1 MKEEE
6 EPATYKLTEEIPFQH
21 VSMSMY
27 YKLANKLDPDS
38 TVVGNNWRL
47 LAEKLG
53 YSTQDIFVFESQQSQ
68 HGRNTIKVLQD
79 YNQKSG
85 STVNAVF
92 RALEEIDR
100 PDALD
105 ELKAGL
111 PEIEKQYRE
120 SFKKRHRYQ
129 DLIENDYICTSCE
142 DMPYSNE
149 TYPHFAQSHQ
159 DTMMSHGNGYRMFS
173 RNQQMPGTSS
183 GKVHYQRHKSLDP
196 QCLTAARLPGYGHE
210 SPDFKRQR
218 SMPLSDSMMVR
229 GHDSHSQYYREME
242 PMDHSPAVREDPVPP
257 GLAMMRGMS
266 HFNNHHGMPQMNSTV
281 HTKESEALFRQPF
294 SQFGRQTERAGLKLE
309 IPSPTDMF
317 NRQRSADFCSPSPTP
332 TTPSTPL
339 GHLQKLANERQFQP
353 EDGYK
358 DLMKLKHDE
367 ELLQGKATHLESPDK
382 MMEFMAQNSGMIS
395 PGSHVDGQMK
405 TSPRINGPPN
415 TFPLRLKS
423 SSNTCSSATSPT
435 SNSQQLTKSASLPSN
450 MKPAEFKKAFRH
462 IKVFVTYAADDKK
475 HTQRVLSLC
484 KCLEKNGFTCCVDIF
499 HRKLPVEERHDWYQK
514 RFEEADFILVVMSP
528 KYRMEADSCEME
540 NDADDSES
548 VDSDGENNLDNRPY
562 RLHTKNIYRLMYREY
577 VQSGQRCMRFVPL
590 VFPGMTQDIIPAWML
605 DTYNRLFYY
614 WPKQYKDLLWM
625 LTKPENRVPEH
636 ITPPVNRCIQENEG
650 HITDAA
656 DTNIES
662 E

>member
-1 MKEEE
+1 MKENEE
-6 EPATYKLTEEIPFQH
+6 SPPYKLMENIPFQH

-38 TVVGNNWRL
+38 SVVGNNWRL

-53 YSTQDIFVFESQQSQ
+53 YSTENIFVFESQQSQ

-79 YNQKSG
+79 YNQKQG
-85 STVNAVF
+85 STVNDVF

-105 ELKAGL
+105 ELIEGL
-111 PEIEKQYRE
+111 PEIQKTYRE
-120 SFKKRHRYQ
+120 SLKKKHRHR
-129 DLIENDYICTSCE
+129 DLIEDDYICSSCD
-142 DMPYSNE
+142 DMPYSGE
-149 TYPHFAQSHQ
+149 TFPSYAQSHHKA
-159 DTMMSHGNGYRMFS
+159 MMSPGNSYGMFS
-173 RNQQMPGTSS
+173 RNQQIPGSS
-183 GKVHYQRHKSLDP
+183 PGKNYQRHKSFDP
-196 QCLTAARLPGYGHE
+196 QCVNSRLPGYEHE

-218 SMPLSDSMMVR
+218 SMPLSDSLMVR

-242 PMDHSPAVREDPVPP
+242 PMDHSPSVREDPVPP
-257 GLAMMRGMS
+257 AVAMMRGMPRY
-266 HFNNHHGMPQMNSTV
+266 NNQHGLPPMNSTV
-281 HTKESEALFRQPF
+281 HSKDSEALFRQPY

-309 IPSPTDMF
+309 IPSPSDMF

-367 ELLQGKATHLESPDK
+367 ELLQGKAGHMESPDR
-382 MMEFMAQNSGMIS
+382 MMEFMSQQNSGMVS
-395 PGSHVDGQMK
+395 PGHHGDGQSHMRL
-405 TSPRINGPPN
+405 SPRTSGPPN

-423 SSNTCSSATSPT
+423 SSNSSSTSPT
-435 SNSQQLTKSASLPSN
+435 GSSQQLTKSASVPSN
-450 MKPAEFKKAFRH
+450 MKPAEFRKAFRH

-499 HRKLPVEERHDWYQK
+499 HRKLPIEERHNWYQN
-514 RFEEADFILVVMSP
+514 RFDEADFILVVMSP

-540 NDADDSES
+540 NDADDSDS
-548 VDSDGENNLDNRPY
+548 VDSDGENDLNVRPY

-590 VFPGMTQDIIPAWML
+590 IFPGMTQDIIPAWML
-605 DTYNRLFYY
+605 DNYNGLFYY

-636 ITPPVNRCIQENEG
+636 LTPPISRSVQDNESPV
-650 HITDAA
+650 
-656 DTNIES
+656 TNSSETNVES